1 MRRFAL
7 VALAVAAAGCGAE
20 RREAPATAAPA
31 PVTGLDPLVRGDVR
45 VELPVAWTTT
55 AREAPLLALSRSGSA
70 TIALWRYERTEE
82 LPRTDA
88 ELRAAR
94 RRLVDAARVRD
105 PSFAVRRT
113 RSLRLAGAPA
123 VQVVGD
129 ETIDGRR
136 RRVRSTHV
144 YADGAELVVDA
155 YAAPEHF
162 AAADAAAFRPVL
174 RSLRLELS

>member
-1 MRRFAL
+1 MRAL
-7 VALAVAAAGCGAE
+7 ALLALAVLGVGCGAE
-20 RREAPATAAPA
+20 RRDPPDTAAPA

-45 VELPVAWTTT
+45 LELPVAWTTT
-55 AREAPLLALSRSGSA
+55 AREAPLVALSRSGSA
-70 TIALWRYERTEE
+70 TIALWRYERSEE

-88 ELRAAR
+88 DLGAAR
-94 RRLVDAARVRD
+94 RRLVEAARTRD

-113 RSLRLAGAPA
+113 RSLRLDGAPA

-162 AAADAAAFRPVL
+162 AAADATAFRPVL
-174 RSLRLELS
+174 RSLELG